1 MTERTNWL
9 DQRRKVNFSYF
20 KNPPS
25 IMWTLLTQH
34 TVDFDESSNKDDEF
48 EGGLVSSA
56 ADFLRNAL
64 LLHNILESTVPL
76 TYLFYYTYIL
86 CWNAVITSS
95 SSDLCVVLEHPNTR
109 YHSCLSLSTSQNAN
123 YNEKA
128 RSRVLALLDVITCSP
143 PRKFAKSCE
152 VMPSYKRQT

>member
-1 MTERTNWL
+1 
-9 DQRRKVNFSYF
+9 
-20 KNPPS
+20 
-25 IMWTLLTQH
+25 MWTLLTQH

-86 CWNAVITSS
+86 C
-95 SSDLCVVLEHPNTR
+95 
-109 YHSCLSLSTSQNAN
+109 
-123 YNEKA
+123 
-128 RSRVLALLDVITCSP
+128 
-143 PRKFAKSCE
+143 
-152 VMPSYKRQT
+152 